1 MTNLR
6 GAEAA
11 SENEPH
17 GADEHDLAAFGYSQ
31 KLRRS
36 MSSFTSFCLAFS
48 MITITGTLVGLFQP
62 SLLQV
67 GGASIWFWLIAL
79 AGVTLVLLVFMHM
92 AARIPV
98 TGYAYQWTSRIT
110 NSYYGWVV
118 AVLGLITFTTG
129 AVSIGV
135 LLGSV
140 YAPEFGLSATPQHAA
155 YLSLAALTVGIIINA
170 LGIRFTGTAN
180 NVAAVVEIIG
190 TTLIVLLLLF
200 GTLFWFHHV
209 QGFGVISNHGVGG
222 DPKSKVSFVGYIL
235 AASLPILS
243 LLGWEASADLA
254 EETVDPRKTAPR
266 AMFRAVMVSGI
277 AGFFVM
283 WIWAAA
289 IKGSLPH
296 ALSQQNSFFWVV
308 DANLGR
314 YAGWFIATV
323 GFVSML
329 GCIVANIAVATRLMF
344 SVSRDGLLPFSK
356 QMAYVN
362 PRLKT
367 PVVSIFV
374 LWVAIIIINLAGA
387 GNIFRI
393 VAMAAAAYYM
403 TYGATMIAVLIGHA
417 KGKIP
422 STKSEHFG
430 LGKWLVP
437 VTFASLL
444 WCVAV
449 ILGYLLPSVDHY
461 VAGYFG
467 IALLIGALFTVYAF
481 WALRTGRASVPET
494 RIDPE
499 GTTLAGKSPV
509 EYPNR
514 PL

>member
-1 MTNLR
+1 
-6 GAEAA
+6 
-11 SENEPH
+11 
-17 GADEHDLAAFGYSQ
+17 
-31 KLRRS
+31 
-36 MSSFTSFCLAFS
+36 
-48 MITITGTLVGLFQP
+48 
-62 SLLQV
+62 
-67 GGASIWFWLIAL
+67 
-79 AGVTLVLLVFMHM
+79 
-92 AARIPV
+92 
-98 TGYAYQWTSRIT
+98 
-110 NSYYGWVV
+110 
-118 AVLGLITFTTG
+118 
-129 AVSIGV
+129 
-135 LLGSV
+135 
-140 YAPEFGLSATPQHAA
+140 
-155 YLSLAALTVGIIINA
+155 
-170 LGIRFTGTAN
+170 
-180 NVAAVVEIIG
+180 
-190 TTLIVLLLLF
+190 
-200 GTLFWFHHV
+200 
-209 QGFGVISNHGVGG
+209 
-222 DPKSKVSFVGYIL
+222 
-235 AASLPILS
+235 
-243 LLGWEASADLA
+243 
-254 EETVDPRKTAPR
+254 
-266 AMFRAVMVSGI
+266 
-277 AGFFVM
+277 M